1 MERSLANGYH
11 REYQQCIKFC
21 DLIQAH
27 FWCNALIE
35 RGTTPE
41 PRRQTDETRR
51 HQMATQ
57 LQQTM
62 ANVRRAR
69 VGNWLAGLASA
80 ALIAGAVAV
89 GLAGAPS
96 HTVRQ
101 APAQPGVTVS
111 YGIDLPTGARYEHLP
126 QGLRDDIRSALPVFV
141 PAPASN
147 LALGIDT
154 PQGADT
160 AALPAGLTDYL
171 HDRRGVGMHPANS
184 TAAARTVLGIDLPAG
199 ADRTAL
205 PAGIRDYL
213 RDQGVH
219 AARQP
224 ARRSA
229 STCPAERFAP
239 IYLLYRVPRL

>member
-1 MERSLANGYH
+1 M
-11 REYQQCIKFC
+11 I
-21 DLIQAH
+21 
-27 FWCNALIE
+27 
-35 RGTTPE
+35 T
-41 PRRQTDETRR
+41 
-51 HQMATQ
+51 
-57 LQQTM
+57 
-62 ANVRRAR
+62 
-69 VGNWLAGLASA
+69 
-80 ALIAGAVAV
+80 GAVAV
-89 GLAGAPS
+89 GLGGAPS
-96 HTVRQ
+96 HSAHQAPSQPGMTVR
-101 APAQPGVTVS
+101 
-111 YGIDLPTGARYEHLP
+111 YGIDLPVGATFEQLP
-126 QGLRDDIRSALPVFV
+126 QGLRDYIRSALPSLA

-154 PQGADT
+154 PQGADA
-160 AALPAGLTDYL
+160 AALPAGLSDEL

-184 TAAARTVLGIDLPAG
+184 TAAASTVLGIDLPAG